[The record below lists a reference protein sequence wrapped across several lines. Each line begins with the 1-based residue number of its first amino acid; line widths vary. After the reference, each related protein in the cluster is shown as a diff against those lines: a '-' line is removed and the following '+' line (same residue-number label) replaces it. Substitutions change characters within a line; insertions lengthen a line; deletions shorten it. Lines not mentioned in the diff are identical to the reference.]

1 MVLAEIEGGRIV
13 GRKIFQ
19 NCNTVEVID
28 NSYESMEKYGFYL
41 GYSEYE
47 LTKEQVQQLL
57 DGKIIAVNDGEY
69 SSFFRLKESED

>member
-1 MVLAEIEGGRIV
+1 MGREIL
-13 GRKIFQ
+13 Q
-19 NCNTVEVID
+19 NCNPVEVID
-28 NSYESMEKYGFYL
+28 NSYEAMEKYGFYW

-69 SSFFRLKESED
+69 SAFFRFKESED

>member
-1 MVLAEIEGGRIV
+1 MGRE
-13 GRKIFQ
+13 IFQ
-19 NCNTVEVID
+19 NCNPVEVID
-28 NSYESMEKYGFYL
+28 NSYEEMEKYGFYW

-69 SSFFRLKESED
+69 SAFFRLKESED